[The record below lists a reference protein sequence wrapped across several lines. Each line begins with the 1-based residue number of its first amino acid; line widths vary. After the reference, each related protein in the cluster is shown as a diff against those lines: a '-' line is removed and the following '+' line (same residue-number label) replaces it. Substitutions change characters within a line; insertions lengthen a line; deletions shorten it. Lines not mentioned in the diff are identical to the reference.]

1 MCISGAHSRI
11 RCLKLRLFVH
21 TQVAFV
27 DFLRVSSN
35 FHMVKKESSSCKE
48 LKLLSGRVQRF
59 YSLHLS
65 LQSRARSNWLLCLK
79 LSFFKTSAI
88 NVEYL
93 HRSLEQ
99 KLKSDVWHVENV
111 KEKMIQKRKNSTPG
125 TFYILLLNGVLL
137 KTFIVMSLIKE
148 KIGKTGSK
156 DKGYI
161 DILFRDKNM

>member
-88 NVEYL
+88 NVECL

-111 KEKMIQKRKNSTPG
+111 KEKMIQKRKKQYSRNILYTAFEWRLAQN
-125 TFYILLLNGVLL
+125 FYCHVPN
-137 KTFIVMSLIKE
+137 
-148 KIGKTGSK
+148 
-156 DKGYI
+156 KGE
-161 DILFRDKNM
+161 DWKNWE

>member
-1 MCISGAHSRI
+1 M
-11 RCLKLRLFVH
+11 
-21 TQVAFV
+21 
-27 DFLRVSSN
+27 
-35 FHMVKKESSSCKE
+35 
-48 LKLLSGRVQRF
+48 
-59 YSLHLS
+59 
-65 LQSRARSNWLLCLK
+65 
-79 LSFFKTSAI
+79 
-88 NVEYL
+88 EYL